1 MVLAIQH
8 SGSPLIFQADSS
20 TALSILSRSAYSHLA
35 DEIKFYIE
43 VREFVPRKT
52 SRDQNRVAH
61 QLANY
66 SHTEAYTAGWMHSGP
81 PCCEELVSRM

>member
-20 TALSILSRSAYSHLA
+20 TALSVLSGETLSRSAYSHLA

-52 SRDQNRVAH
+52 SRNQNR
-61 QLANY
+61 
-66 SHTEAYTAGWMHSGP
+66 
-81 PCCEELVSRM
+81 